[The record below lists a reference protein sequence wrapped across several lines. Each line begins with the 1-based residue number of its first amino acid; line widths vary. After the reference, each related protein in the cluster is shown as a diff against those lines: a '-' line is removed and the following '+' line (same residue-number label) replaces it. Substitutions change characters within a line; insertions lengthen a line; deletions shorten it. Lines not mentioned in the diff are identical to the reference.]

1 MNLSTGV
8 LRGQSLLAVFAHP
21 DDESLAC
28 GGLLA
33 WCAELGAR
41 VSILCATRGE
51 MGRGRGGR
59 LQPARRASG
68 IDLSLVRTNELE
80 AAARALG
87 VSDVLVL
94 DYEDGM
100 LPWVEP
106 ARLEADIRD
115 ATIRLCPNVVI
126 TFGADGLYWH
136 PDHIAIHERTTAAV
150 RALGDTAPALYYVTM
165 APGRMRAVIDTVAA
179 RIPPQ
184 SAPYS
189 ILGVSDADAFGAV
202 AAPPTLTIDVRACA
216 ARKLAALRCHRSQ
229 LAGDALDLLSDEE
242 AGRLLGVEYFRRA
255 DVASRADAFIERLA
269 ASPALGCGLDAEAR

>member
-1 MNLSTGV
+1 MSSSIGV
-8 LRGQSLLAVFAHP
+8 LQGRALLAVFAHP

-51 MGRGRGGR
+51 MGRG
-59 LQPARRASG
+59 SG
-68 IDLSLVRTNELE
+68 SDLSLVRTNELE

-100 LPWVEP
+100 LAWAEP
-106 ARLEADIRD
+106 AKLEADIRD
-115 ATIRLCPNVVI
+115 AMIRLRPDVVI
-126 TFGADGLYWH
+126 TFGHDGLYWH

-150 RALGDTAPALYYVTM
+150 AALGDTAPALYYVTM
-165 APGRMRAVIDTVAA
+165 AAGRMRAVIDAVAA
-179 RIPPQ
+179 RIPPKD
-184 SAPYS
+184 APYS
-189 ILGVSDADAFGAV
+189 ILGVSDADAFGAA
-202 AAPPTLTIDVRACA
+202 AAPPTLILDVRACA
-216 ARKLAALRCHRSQ
+216 ARKLAALRCHRTQ

-242 AGRLLGVEYFRRA
+242 ARRLLGVEYFRCA
-255 DVASRADAFIERLA
+255 NVGSKEDPFIERLA
-269 ASPALGCGLDAEAR
+269 APPALRRHLRPEAG

>member
-1 MNLSTGV
+1 MSASTGV
-8 LRGQSLLAVFAHP
+8 LQGRSLLAVFAHP

-51 MGRGRGGR
+51 MGRGSR
-59 LQPARRASG
+59 S
-68 IDLSLVRTNELE
+68 DLSLVRTNELE
-80 AAARALG
+80 SAARALG

-100 LPWVEP
+100 LAWAEP
-106 ARLEADIRD
+106 AKLEADIRD
-115 ATIRLCPNVVI
+115 ATIRFRPDVVI
-126 TFGADGLYWH
+126 TFGHDGLYWH

-150 RALGDTAPALYYVTM
+150 AALGDTAPALYYVTM

-179 RIPPQ
+179 RIPPKG
-184 SAPYS
+184 APYS
-189 ILGVSDADAFGAV
+189 ILGVSDADAFGAA
-202 AAPPTLTIDVRACA
+202 AAPPTLILDVRVCA
-216 ARKLAALRCHRSQ
+216 ARKLAALRCHRTH

-242 AGRLLGVEYFRRA
+242 ARRLLGVEYFRCA
-255 DVASRADAFIERLA
+255 NVGSKEDAFIERLA
-269 ASPALGCGLDAEAR
+269 APPALRRHLRPEAG

>member
-1 MNLSTGV
+1 MNPSTGV
-8 LRGQSLLAVFAHP
+8 LRGQSLLGVFAHP

-51 MGRGRGGR
+51 LGRGSGGN
-59 LQPARRASG
+59 
-68 IDLSLVRTNELE
+68 LSFVRTNELE
-80 AAARALG
+80 AAARVLG

-100 LPWVEP
+100 LPWAEP

-115 ATIRLCPNVVI
+115 ATVRFRSDVVI
-126 TFGADGLYWH
+126 TFGEDGLYWH
-136 PDHIAIHERTTAAV
+136 PDHIAMHERTTAAV
-150 RALGDTAPALYYVTM
+150 AALGDTAPALYYMTM

-179 RIPPQ
+179 RIP
-184 SAPYS
+184 ARRAAYS
-189 ILGVSDADAFGAV
+189 ILGVSNADAFGTAV
-202 AAPPTLTIDVRACA
+202 APPTLTIDVRPYA
-216 ARKLAALRCHRSQ
+216 ARKLAALRCHRTQ

-242 AGRLLGVEYFRRA
+242 ACCLLDIEYFRRA
-255 DVASRADAFIERLA
+255 DVGSTDVAFIDRLA
-269 ASPALGCGLDAEAR
+269 APAVPRHCLGAETG

>member
-1 MNLSTGV
+1 MSVETGV
-8 LRGQSLLAVFAHP
+8 LHGQSLLAVFAHP

-51 MGRGRGGR
+51 MGRGSGG
-59 LQPARRASG
+59 
-68 IDLSLVRTNELE
+68 DLSVVRTNELA

-87 VSDVLVL
+87 VSDVLML

-100 LPWVEP
+100 LPWIEP

-115 ATIRLCPNVVI
+115 AMIRCRPDVVI
-126 TFGADGLYWH
+126 TFGEDGLYWH
-136 PDHIAIHERTTAAV
+136 PDHIAIHERATAAV
-150 RALGDTAPALYYVTM
+150 EAMGDAAPALYYVTM

-179 RIPPQ
+179 RIPPKG
-184 SAPYS
+184 APYS
-189 ILGVSDADAFGAV
+189 ILGVLDADAFGATV
-202 AAPPTLTIDVRACA
+202 APLTLAIDVRAWA
-216 ARKLAALRCHRSQ
+216 ARKLAALRCHRTQ

-242 AGRLLGVEYFRRA
+242 ARRLLGVEYFRRA
-255 DVASRADAFIERLA
+255 DVGSRAHAFLERLA
-269 ASPALGCGLDAEAR
+269 APALQHILGAAG